1 MLGIDGGDA
10 TTFVEVGYSIA
21 DIVAKAVFSVLI
33 FVISHLRSRNQTLAR
48 SLSCGWQLLV
58 MKTISVLA

>member
-21 DIVAKAVFSVLI
+21 DIVAKAVFGVLI
-33 FVISHLRSRNQTLAR
+33 FVIALKKSQASDHSIA
-48 SLSCGWQLLV
+48 
-58 MKTISVLA
+58 A